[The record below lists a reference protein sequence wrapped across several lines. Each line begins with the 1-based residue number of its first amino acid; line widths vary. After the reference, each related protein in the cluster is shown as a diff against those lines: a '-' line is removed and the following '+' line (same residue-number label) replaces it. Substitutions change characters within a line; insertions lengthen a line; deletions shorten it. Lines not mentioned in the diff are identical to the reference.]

1 MSVATLQTQDL
12 SSVAFATGTG
22 TQSTVFQILL
32 YDASTL
38 GNDIYTNTSIDSS
51 GGTKTVFPYF
61 LSVNAYLANQAFL
74 TPTGTNTLLYGEY
87 VGDFLI
93 PAAILPSSGVG
104 NIYLTISPAEYGT
117 GSSSSTTWNYWATN
131 NLNSVDIVVS
141 LEVNGSTTMSPVYNI
156 NSTQLGQYSYTGTSA
171 GDAGS
176 IVIPLSNMFTNISLT
191 NILYRFTVYVYPIY
205 S

>member
-1 MSVATLQTQDL
+1 MSVAALQTTDL
-12 SSVAFATGTG
+12 SQVAFATNTSS
-22 TQSTVFQILL
+22 TTVFQILL

-38 GNDIYTNTSIDSS
+38 GNDIYSNTTTDAS
-51 GGTKTVFPYF
+51 GTVFPYF
-61 LSVNAYLANQAFL
+61 LTVNAYLANQAFL
-74 TPTGTNTLLYGEY
+74 TPTGANRLLYGEY

-104 NIYLTISPAEYGT
+104 NIYLTISPAEFGT
-117 GSSSSTTWNYWATN
+117 GSDTSGWNVWSI
-131 NLNSVDIVVS
+131 NSVESVDVVVS

-156 NSTQLGQYSYTGTSA
+156 QNSQFGAYAYSNINTYSL
-171 GDAGS
+171 
-176 IVIPLSNMFTNISLT
+176 VIPLSNMFTNISLT